1 MVHYRDRQGA
11 SVQNSVRELSLL
23 DGEKIEQLF
32 VPENGLVSDTPW
44 KGQLLVLTNQRL
56 ISFVQSDGHQETLLA
71 PLDEL
76 KGVSVKANA
85 RGSRD
90 LLQGFALMIIGI
102 VSYLVLGYVLEGVAI
117 ALALGAAIVVVG
129 LLFMIKY
136 LFWEEEGSITF
147 QAGDWEVNFP
157 YRTNLASSDVYN
169 LVDRFFQLKLSAKA
183 GHHPTARGAQAASG
197 SQINQPETSAP
208 LPPGDFFYDL

>member
-102 VSYLVLGYVLEGVAI
+102 VSYLVLGYVPGRGSHCPGAGSCHCGRRVVIHDQILV
-117 ALALGAAIVVVG
+117 LGRRG
-129 LLFMIKY
+129 KH
-136 LFWEEEGSITF
+136 
-147 QAGDWEVNFP
+147 
-157 YRTNLASSDVYN
+157 NL
-169 LVDRFFQLKLSAKA
+169 
-183 GHHPTARGAQAASG
+183 
-197 SQINQPETSAP
+197 
-208 LPPGDFFYDL
+208 PGG